1 MENTIKY
8 KVNSNISIIHVDSQE
23 IILNNMTKGKEYNIN
38 LEVYNL
44 LLSFNIPVNIEQAK
58 SIYKFYSKN
67 ELANDSFVETVQA
80 LISNEIIVPIGLDID
95 TERNSVINSNNRFFN
110 FSGMKVED
118 VINVGGKIPDTVAI
132 LGMPFDLNVTN
143 LPGTRRGPEYL
154 RYHSRSIVP
163 YGFPKTRIKSLNYEK
178 INLESR
184 VFDCGDISDVVFDR
198 NGRQQKQLEE
208 VIKKLTLAKIRPI
221 IIGGDHS
228 ITYSSLKGILSHKKI
243 GLIHIDAHYDGGNKK
258 QINFEDIHH
267 GNFIDGFIEDK
278 NLKHIL
284 QIGQRQ
290 KKDQYHIQPPNIEV
304 VPLESLDISSYLKK
318 DLSYFISLDVDVLDP
333 AFMSSTGTPVPLG
346 LQPKELFQ
354 ILDSLKN
361 EKIIGGDIVEFIP
374 REDKVH
380 EALLVNEILLK
391 FISIFA
397 KEELS

>member
-1 MENTIKY
+1 MDNTKKY
-8 KVNSNISIIHVDSQE
+8 KVNADISVIHVNSQE
-23 IILNNMTKGKEYNIN
+23 IILNNMTKGKEYTID

-44 LLSFNIPVNIEQAK
+44 LSSFNIPVNIEQAK
-58 SIYKFYSKN
+58 DIFKFFN
-67 ELANDSFVETVQA
+67 EEEMATDSLVETIQA
-80 LISNEIIVPIGLDID
+80 LINNEIIVPVEFDND
-95 TERNSVINSNNRFFN
+95 TERHSIINSNNRFFN
-110 FSGMKVED
+110 FSGMKMQD
-118 VINVGGKIPDTVAI
+118 VINIAGKTPDTVAI

-143 LPGTRRGPEYL
+143 LSGTRRGPEYL

-163 YGFPKTRIKSLNYEK
+163 YGFPKTRIKTQNSK
-178 INLESR
+178 ITSLESR
-184 VFDCGDISDVVFDR
+184 VFDCGDISGVVFDR

-208 VIKKLTLAKIRPI
+208 IIKKLTLAKIKPI
-221 IIGGDHS
+221 VIGGDHS
-228 ITYSSLKGILSHKKI
+228 ITYSSLKGILSHTKI
-243 GLIHIDAHYDGGNKK
+243 GLIHIDAHYDGGNKE
-258 QINFEDIHH
+258 QINFEGIHH
-267 GNFIDGFIEDK
+267 GNFIDGFIEEE
-278 NLKHIL
+278 NLEHIL

-290 KKDQYHIQPPNIEV
+290 KKDQYHFQSRNIEE

-361 EKIIGGDIVEFIP
+361 ENIIGGDIVEFMP